1 MLIAELV
8 NCSRHLAIRSV
19 LSRRT
24 DSICR
29 DMDEVDWVDSDEDE
43 EHHTCEHCV
52 ANHAEDK
59 NLHPSVITGIRNIF
73 TILHRCFGRHYQPNC
88 GVDVHLLKKYAISLY
103 VLSDAVMILCQFI
116 ICVYCK

>member
-1 MLIAELV
+1 
-8 NCSRHLAIRSV
+8 
-19 LSRRT
+19 
-24 DSICR
+24 
-29 DMDEVDWVDSDEDE
+29 MDEVDWVDSDEDE

-59 NLHPSVITGIRNIF
+59 NLHPSVITGIRNMQLFLKTSFSPSFSIC
-73 TILHRCFGRHYQPNC
+73 CFDRHYQPNC
-88 GVDVHLLKKYAISLY
+88 GVDVLLLEKYSISMC

>member
-59 NLHPSVITGIRNIF
+59 NLHPSVITGIRIVF
-73 TILHRCFGRHYQPNC
+73 TISHCNSLFWQALSTKLWCGRPSF
-88 GVDVHLLKKYAISLY
+88 KKVCDFNVCAL
-103 VLSDAVMILCQFI
+103 
-116 ICVYCK
+116 